1 MDYLKMAYS
10 EWIQWKLEEM
20 VQDDYGL
27 DQDYRQKLADYT
39 EEDLNDL
46 SNELINDGWLNEQIN
61 NTIEFMI
68 NKRFGGE

>member
-39 EEDLNDL
+39 EADLRDL
-46 SNELINDGWLNEQIN
+46 TDELINDSWLNEQIN